1 MKYSGPLLTR
11 DVHDELLDAAR
22 RGSRTLQ
29 CSLDLGR
36 SQTEVEVDRDGWNW
50 SRVRYPYAGR
60 CRERTVYYW
69 NGASF
74 EPVAR
79 YGTALVKLV
88 PTEWGAPTFEI
99 DGVKMLPTSR
109 VSPYEDAREK
119 VARVEPAG
127 KRVLD
132 TCGGLGYFADWC
144 LQGGALEVW
153 SWERNPDV
161 LWLRDI
167 NPWSPGGDA
176 RLLLREGDVATAIGS
191 LPPGSF
197 DAALHDPPRF
207 ALAGELYAQA
217 FYDELARVLVPGGRL
232 FHYVGQPNRL
242 TTGRD
247 VPREVA
253 SRLQRAGFTT
263 SLVGDGVFATRSRR
277 R

>member
-1 MKYSGPLLTR
+1 MKYAGPLLT
-11 DVHDELLDAAR
+11 HDLNAMLLGAAR
-22 RGSRTLQ
+22 SGARTLQ

-36 SQTEVEVDRDGWNW
+36 TQAEVAIEPDAWCWRDT
-50 SRVRYPYAGR
+50 RYPYAGR

-69 NGASF
+69 TGAAY

-79 YGTALVKLV
+79 YGNSLVKLI

-109 VSPYEDAREK
+109 ISPYEDARAK
-119 VARVEPAG
+119 VALIEPAG

-132 TCGGLGYFADWC
+132 TCAGLGYFAAWC
-144 LQGGALEVW
+144 LAGGARDVR

-167 NPWSPGGDA
+167 NPWSPGDEE
-176 RLLLREGDVATAIGS
+176 RLRLQQGDVAAAITE
-191 LPPGSF
+191 LPAASC

-217 FYDELARVLVPGGRL
+217 FYDELARVLVPGGPL
-232 FHYVGQPNRL
+232 FHYVGAPNRL
-242 TTGRD
+242 TSGRD

-253 SRLQRAGFTT
+253 SRLQRAGFSTR
-263 SLVGDGVFATRSRR
+263 LAGDGVFATRARR